1 MDREPPSDLILRCA
15 SPEDTRRL
23 AARLAP
29 ALAGGEWLLLR
40 GPLGAGKT
48 TFVRGLAA
56 ALGWEG
62 TVRSP
67 TFNLVAAYP
76 TRPRLIHVDLYRLE
90 QPAAVEDLG
99 IDDLAGEEPAVVAV
113 EWPDLL
119 TDPPSREPVLR
130 IDIEPS
136 GDLRLITLHPL
147 TPPAARLLEAVREG

>member
-1 MDREPPSDLILRCA
+1 MDREPPLDLTLRCA

-119 TDPPSREPVLR
+119 ADRPSREPVLR